1 MQPLA
6 QKTFETAFL
15 PRDCLMFSDLI
26 DRLASDETL
35 STSRSRDM
43 ISGLKRVA
51 HALGRAPSD
60 VPADPRWLQ
69 PRLNKVAPAAFGLR
83 PKSWQN
89 IVSNARA
96 AMAHQGIVNKRWRRA
111 EDLSAEWQVLW
122 GRVLASK
129 DATLPALCQFVHF
142 LNGQG
147 VRPMDVRDVHASAY
161 LEAVTLNEISKSP
174 QTAYRA
180 VVNNWNLA
188 AKRIQGWPQIRL
200 ALPSR
205 QKLVRLPT
213 ETFPSRFL
221 KDLDAL
227 LRRLA
232 HPDPLDPRGSQK
244 PLRPETLKQYRRQLM
259 RFAAELVH
267 SGVEPDAID
276 SVARLCDP
284 VMAERGLRQMLAGN
298 DNQTS
303 RFIADMA
310 GLLRNLARIMD
321 AGDEMREELA
331 DLAKR
336 LRVPPQKGMT
346 RKNRDRL
353 RVLQDPHVLRKL
365 LFLPE
370 TLTAQ
375 AYGTDRLHTRGLAR
389 EDAIAIAILQN
400 CPVRVKN
407 LAEIHLE
414 HHVQRS
420 GDGRAYLVFDDEET
434 KTARSIEFDI
444 PTDVLR
450 MIDRHLAERS
460 PTMCPAGTPWLFP
473 RRDGSGSI
481 DPGQLSG
488 RLRKRIHREVGI
500 EMNTHL
506 FRHMAVMFWLQAN
519 PGSYEAARRLLGHA
533 DVSQTINL
541 YSGLEI
547 RSAMA
552 AFSDLITATKG
563 ALT

>member
-1 MQPLA
+1 MRPLDH
-6 QKTFETAFL
+6 KTLETAFVSN
-15 PRDCLMFSDLI
+15 DCPMFSDLI
-26 DRLASDETL
+26 DRLSADDTL
-35 STSRSRDM
+35 SASRLRDM
-43 ISGLKRVA
+43 ISGLRRVA
-51 HALGRAPSD
+51 QALGRSPSD

-69 PRLNKVAPAAFGLR
+69 PRLNKVAPAAFGLK

-89 IVSNARA
+89 ILSNARA
-96 AMAHQGIVNKRWRRA
+96 AMAHEGIVNKRWRQA
-111 EDLSAEWQVLW
+111 EDLSAEWQALW

-129 DATLPALCQFVHF
+129 DTTLPALCQFVHF
-142 LNGQG
+142 LSGQG

-174 QTAYRA
+174 ETAYRA
-180 VVNNWNLA
+180 AVNNWNLA
-188 AKRIQGWPQIRL
+188 VKRIPDWPRILL

-205 QKLVRLPT
+205 QKRVILPDG
-213 ETFPSRFL
+213 TFPDSFFR
-221 KDLDAL
+221 DLDAL
-227 LRRLA
+227 LDRLA
-232 HPDPLDPRGSQK
+232 HPNPLDHRTSQK
-244 PLRPETLKQYRRQLM
+244 PLRPETLKQYRRQIL

-284 VMAERGLRQMLAGN
+284 IMAERGLRQMLAGN
-298 DNQTS
+298 DNQTN

-310 GLLRNLARIMD
+310 GLLRNLARILD
-321 AGDEMREELA
+321 LTDETREELVG
-331 DLAKR
+331 LAKR
-336 LRVPPQKGMT
+336 LRMPPQKGMT

-353 RVLQDPHVLRKL
+353 RVLQNPHVLRNL
-365 LFLPE
+365 LLLPE
-370 TLTAQ
+370 RLFARSN
-375 AYGTDRLHTRGLAR
+375 GGNRLHTRGLAR
-389 EDAIAIAILQN
+389 EDAIAIALLQY

-407 LAEIHLE
+407 LAGIHLE
-414 HHVQRS
+414 HNIQRS

-434 KTARSIEFDI
+434 KTARSIEFEI
-444 PTDVLR
+444 PPDVLR

-460 PTMCPAGTPWLFP
+460 PAMCPSGTPWLFP
-473 RRDGSGSI
+473 RRDGAGSV

-488 RLRKRIHREVGI
+488 RLRNRIHFEVGI
-500 EMNTHL
+500 QMNTHL
-506 FRHMAVMFWLQAN
+506 FRHMAVMFWLEAN
-519 PGSYEAARRLLGHA
+519 PGAYEAARRLLGHA

-552 AFSDLITATKG
+552 AFSDLITSTKG